1 MNKKNLNIIG
11 LSALSIILL
20 GFDCFYAANYS
31 SLRDNPFKSDK
42 FKEAA
47 SESDELVQNIE
58 GEGIVLLKN
67 NHDALPLQ
75 KNKNSKIPINLF
87 GWASNDNA
95 NILRGIGSGS
105 SPIDSKK

>member
-75 KNKNSKIPINLF
+75 KNKMVKFQSICSV
-87 GWASNDNA
+87 G
-95 NILRGIGSGS
+95 RQ
-105 SPIDSKK
+105 

>member
-47 SESDELVQNIE
+47 SGRKACQS
-58 GEGIVLLKN
+58 
-67 NHDALPLQ
+67 
-75 KNKNSKIPINLF
+75 
-87 GWASNDNA
+87 
-95 NILRGIGSGS
+95 
-105 SPIDSKK
+105 